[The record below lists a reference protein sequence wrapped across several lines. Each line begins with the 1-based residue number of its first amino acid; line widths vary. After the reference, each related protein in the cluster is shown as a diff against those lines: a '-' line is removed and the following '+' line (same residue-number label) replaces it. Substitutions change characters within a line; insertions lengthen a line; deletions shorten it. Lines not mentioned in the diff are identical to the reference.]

1 MPTEV
6 SSPAACPRCGGA
18 NPAGSRFCNHCGA
31 DLAGVQPH
39 EERKLVSV
47 LFVDLVGFTA
57 RSDLADPEDVRDALE
72 LYHSM
77 ARQRIEEYGGT
88 VEKFIGD
95 AVMALFGAPI
105 SFGDD
110 AERAVRAG
118 LRVLEGIGELNAA
131 QGLALV
137 ARAAVNTGEAIVTVG
152 AGAGEPIAIGDAV
165 NTASRLQAAA
175 PAGRLVVGEETHRA
189 TDHAFRYEPHPA
201 VDAKGKAAALPA
213 WLAVEPLVEPAERPI
228 ATNPLVGRDRE
239 LELVRSLWN
248 RSVDERRPHL
258 ITVLGPPGIGKSR
271 FCREVSDFVATS
283 RGRVVRG
290 RCLPYEEQTGYQAFA
305 TVIKHAS
312 GILESDPAPV
322 AREKLRSAVEEFL
335 PAQEA
340 DHTTQY
346 LELLLGIGGE
356 ARAEEAGLLFLSA
369 RRLIE
374 CLGLQQPTLVV
385 FEDVHWAKPSEV
397 ALIEYLAK
405 NVKETSVVMIALAR
419 PEFFDIHSTW
429 GSGLHAQTT
438 IPLEPLAVAE
448 ATALAAHLLG
458 GDSPEV
464 LRLVEVAE
472 GNPLFLEELAA
483 SVPEAQGEVLPV
495 TVKAAIAAR
504 IDAMPAGARSALLGA
519 AVIGKTFWR
528 GPLASMGDVEDLDEA
543 LSILEQRDLIRRDPT
558 SQVAD
563 DAQFAFKHILI
574 REVAYA
580 TLPRAVR
587 RERHAAVARHIEST
601 VEDPGETLAWILA
614 HHWREAGDSG
624 KAIPYLLAA
633 AETAQKGW
641 AKDAAVDFYTR
652 ALELAE
658 DDALRCEIRL
668 KRGHARVALGDYE
681 IAAEELAE
689 LLPELEGHDRL
700 DALLARGRATH
711 WSELDAETIEMAEQA
726 LALAEELDDKEAI
739 PAALAL
745 LSQASQM
752 RGAEGDLDRAI
763 ELGDRALREWV
774 PGTRSV
780 DRAEALYL
788 YHDTLAWTGSYE
800 RAVDLAREGRRA
812 ADDVRGA
819 ELVLRGGGGEAV
831 ALAGLGRHEEALRIL
846 DESFVISQELG
857 RNPRVLLNYSSLI
870 FRELNDLA
878 EARRR
883 SAEALERS
891 GGMAFSMP
899 RSFARSDLI
908 FTDLLAGDI
917 GVAQTA
923 WPEMWADAEH
933 ATAWTRWLIYGR
945 LSAARAEIAFH
956 AESTDSALEWAHR
969 TVEIT
974 VRTRR
979 RKYEIHARSILGE
992 ALARSGR
999 RDEALAQGN
1008 RAVALAD
1015 ELIGQPLRW
1024 VTRAALGRSAYSLG
1038 EDDRA
1043 ETAYKEAGRLVDDF
1057 VGTLAAERAANVLRI
1072 PVVEEIRSLVSS

>member
-6 SSPAACPRCGGA
+6 SSPDACPRCGGA

-77 ARQRIEEYGGT
+77 ARERIEEYGGT

-95 AVMALFGAPI
+95 AVMALFGAPV

-118 LRVLEGIGELNAA
+118 LRVLEGIGELNA

-152 AGAGEPIAIGDAV
+152 AGAGEPIAMGDAV

-189 TDHAFRYEPHPA
+189 TEHAFRYESHPA

-239 LELVRSLWN
+239 LELVRSLWH

-322 AREKLRSAVEEFL
+322 ARERLRSAVDEFL
-335 PAQEA
+335 PPQEA

-385 FEDVHWAKPSEV
+385 FEDIHWAKPSEV

-438 IPLEPLAVAE
+438 IPLEPLAVAD

-458 GDSPEV
+458 DDSPEV

-483 SVPEAQGEVLPV
+483 SVPEAQGEALPV

-601 VEDPGETLAWILA
+601 VEDP
-614 HHWREAGDSG
+614 R
-624 KAIPYLLAA
+624 P
-633 AETAQKGW
+633 
-641 AKDAAVDFYTR
+641 
-652 ALELAE
+652 
-658 DDALRCEIRL
+658 
-668 KRGHARVALGDYE
+668 
-681 IAAEELAE
+681 
-689 LLPELEGHDRL
+689 P
-700 DALLARGRATH
+700 LARGGRLGKGDSVSARGRRNRP
-711 WSELDAETIEMAEQA
+711 EGMGERRGGR
-726 LALAEELDDKEAI
+726 
-739 PAALAL
+739 L
-745 LSQASQM
+745 LHA
-752 RGAEGDLDRAI
+752 
-763 ELGDRALREWV
+763 
-774 PGTRSV
+774 GTR
-780 DRAEALYL
+780 
-788 YHDTLAWTGSYE
+788 
-800 RAVDLAREGRRA
+800 
-812 ADDVRGA
+812 
-819 ELVLRGGGGEAV
+819 
-831 ALAGLGRHEEALRIL
+831 
-846 DESFVISQELG
+846 
-857 RNPRVLLNYSSLI
+857 
-870 FRELNDLA
+870 
-878 EARRR
+878 ARRGR
-883 SAEALERS
+883 CPS
-891 GGMAFSMP
+891 P
-899 RSFARSDLI
+899 RDSPQAR
-908 FTDLLAGDI
+908 TCAGC
-917 GVAQTA
+917 
-923 WPEMWADAEH
+923 
-933 ATAWTRWLIYGR
+933 
-945 LSAARAEIAFH
+945 ARG
-956 AESTDSALEWAHR
+956 L
-969 TVEIT
+969 
-974 VRTRR
+974 
-979 RKYEIHARSILGE
+979 
-992 ALARSGR
+992 
-999 RDEALAQGN
+999 
-1008 RAVALAD
+1008 
-1015 ELIGQPLRW
+1015 
-1024 VTRAALGRSAYSLG
+1024 
-1038 EDDRA
+1038 
-1043 ETAYKEAGRLVDDF
+1043 
-1057 VGTLAAERAANVLRI
+1057 
-1072 PVVEEIRSLVSS
+1072 